1 MPPKIADRQIALSRR
16 LIEEVRQSR
25 NELRQQIELSM
36 EIVNRSRQIIARI
49 EDDWLAM
56 FERR

>member
-1 MPPKIADRQIALSRR
+1 

-36 EIVNRSRQIIARI
+36 EIVNRSRQIIACI
-49 EDDWLAM
+49 EHDWLAM